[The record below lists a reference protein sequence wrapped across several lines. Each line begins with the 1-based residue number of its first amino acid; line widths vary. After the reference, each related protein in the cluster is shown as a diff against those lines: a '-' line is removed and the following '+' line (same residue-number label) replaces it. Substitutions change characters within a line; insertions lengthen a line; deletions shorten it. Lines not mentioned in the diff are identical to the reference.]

1 MVRDGIAM
9 NRFLGGARLVYIIPI
24 AFLAIFFIYPL
35 VAIFD
40 RSLRPDGVWQLD
52 GFITVFANS
61 YYRDTLWFTLWQAV
75 ISTALT
81 LVLAIPSAFVFVRY
95 RFPFKSALLAFATLP
110 FVLPTVV
117 VATAF
122 RALLDENGILNQI
135 AMSLFALDRAPIQL
149 ERTLALI
156 FLAHVFYNYPLAL
169 RMLYGYWANQ
179 SGRMEEAA
187 RLLGAH
193 GWRLWIEIRLPA
205 LRPMIW
211 ASGLL
216 VFIFTFTSFGVIL
229 ILGGLRYAT
238 LEVEIYNQAMNLFNL
253 PMAAVL
259 SLLQIVTLLMA
270 LNLYTRLQ
278 RNIVIISLQGQ
289 GAVARNPRTWGER
302 FSVIGVICLM
312 AGLLFAPLLALV
324 MQSFTDSNGFTT
336 RFFADLGQV
345 GRGSVFNVPPLEAV
359 KNSVVFGCITT
370 FFAVTLGVMLASLL
384 HSHKKNRFL
393 GWLDALVMLPLATSA
408 VTLGFGFIVGF
419 STPPLAWR
427 SEWWLI
433 PISHTLVALPFVV
446 RSVLPALRAIPKPI
460 HEAGMMLGVGQFGRW
475 YRLELPL
482 ISKGILVG
490 ATFAFTVSLG
500 EFGASLFLVR
510 SDMPTI
516 SIVIFRFLG
525 RAGTYGQ
532 ALAMSVLLLIVSAI
546 AFLLLERLRARGV
559 GEF

>member
-1 MVRDGIAM
+1 MS
-9 NRFLGGARLVYIIPI
+9 NRLGGIFSPRLIYIIPI

-40 RSLRPDGVWQLD
+40 RSLRPDGILQLD
-52 GFITVFANS
+52 GFITLITNV

-75 ISTALT
+75 ISTGLT
-81 LVLAIPSAFVFVRY
+81 MILAVPSAFVFTRY
-95 RFPFKSALLAFATLP
+95 QFPFKSALLAFATLP

-122 RALLDENGILNQI
+122 RALIDDNGLLNTV
-135 AMSLFALDRAPIQL
+135 AMMLFGLDRPPIQL

-156 FLAHVFYNYPLAL
+156 FIAHVFYNYPLVL
-169 RMLYGYWANQ
+169 RMVYGYWANQ
-179 SGRMEEAA
+179 SGRIEEAG
-187 RLLGAH
+187 RLLGANN
-193 GWRLWIEIRLPA
+193 WRLWTEIRLPL
-205 LRPMIW
+205 LRPILG
-211 ASGLL
+211 ASALL

-238 LEVEIYNQAMNLFNL
+238 LEVEIYNQAVNLFNL

-259 SLLQIVTLLMA
+259 SLVQIIIILIG

-278 RNIVIISLQGQ
+278 RNIATINLQGSVARSPRTNGERLAVISTISLMG
-289 GAVARNPRTWGER
+289 
-302 FSVIGVICLM
+302 I
-312 AGLLFAPLLALV
+312 LLFAPLLALV
-324 MQSFTDSNGFTT
+324 MQSITDKNGFTT
-336 RFFADLGQV
+336 RFFADLATI
-345 GRGSVFNVPPLEAV
+345 GRGSSFNVSPLEAV
-359 KNSVVFGCITT
+359 KNSLVFGCMTT
-370 FFAVTLGVMLASLL
+370 IFALILGLMIASLL
-384 HSHKKNRFL
+384 HSHKKNRLL

-408 VTLGFGFIVGF
+408 VTLGFGFIIGF
-419 STPPLAWR
+419 SSPPLAWR
-427 SEWWLI
+427 TEWWLI

-446 RSVLPALRAIPKPI
+446 RSILPALRAIPKQI
-460 HEAGMMLGVGQFGRW
+460 HEAGMVLGVGRWGRW

-482 ISKGILVG
+482 ISKGIVVG
-490 ATFAFTVSLG
+490 AIFAFTVSLG

-510 SDMPTI
+510 NDMPTI

-532 ALAMSVLLLIVSAI
+532 ALAMSVILLIVSAI
-546 AFLLLERLRARGV
+546 AFLILERLRARGV